1 MKMVYP
7 PLMINITTDEQQSH
21 SELQKSFVLVWQ
33 RKKKITDQEIMDRIF
48 QLEMT
53 KIHFQ
58 GLFMPNNRVM
68 DSNEM
73 EITAN
78 VIDLIDQE
86 INWLQ
91 SRGETMIAD
100 QEIIDRILQL
110 RMKKLHFQGILMP
123 NDRVMDSNEMEIT
136 ANVIELIDQEIN
148 WLRGNLS

>member
-1 MKMVYP
+1 M
-7 PLMINITTDEQQSH
+7 L
-21 SELQKSFVLVWQ
+21 
-33 RKKKITDQEIMDRIF
+33 TDQEIMDRIF

-91 SRGETMIAD
+91 SRGGNMIAD
-100 QEIIDRILQL
+100 QEIIDRIFQL
-110 RMKKLHFQGILMP
+110 RMEKLRFQGILMP

-148 WLRGNLS
+148 WLRANLA